1 MKYLSKLIAVN
12 AFCIKAKAEFFYF
25 WMVQASREF
34 SSVISPPATEAGS
47 RPGRRGTFFC
57 FAKRQVPKEKAT
69 RLSASLR
76 FAPGKPASRNS
87 VCGAAQLTARLQR
100 YAQTNGGKSDHEALA
115 LFGANARSLNR
126 VPQAQP
132 DGQMRAACEI
142 CDEIGLKS
150 RH

>member
-1 MKYLSKLIAVN
+1 MACRLHRKIKPNLPLACAQSAPAAIKFN
-12 AFCIKAKAEFFYF
+12 AALLHT
-25 WMVQASREF
+25 
-34 SSVISPPATEAGS
+34 TEAGS

-76 FAPGKPASRNS
+76 YVSLRSGQTCVTQFSLRCRPTRFAAHRS
-87 VCGAAQLTARLQR
+87 
-100 YAQTNGGKSDHEALA
+100 AQTNGGKSDHEALA

-132 DGQMRAACEI
+132 DGLERTACKI
-142 CDEIGLKS
+142 CDEISLKS